1 MPEHTLIFEIAKSL
15 GVPGV
20 LLIIMWLMLK
30 THESQIKN
38 YTEQI
43 KELLDHQSKLLT
55 TISDYINYNT
65 GVLSRLEKT
74 LDLFTRYET
83 QIVAKKFWTEGEK
96 K

>member
-1 MPEHTLIFEIAKSL
+1 MTEHTIIFEIAKSL

-30 THESQIKN
+30 SHESQIRH

-65 GVLSRLEKT
+65 GVLSRLEKA
-74 LDLFTRYET
+74 LDIFTRYEA